1 MVDDRRRLARY
12 PLVLDALGVQHELIV
27 TNLDTVALHYPG
39 RDGLCPLCREP
50 LCETRLAAVRALR
63 EKGIRTPVLPPHEP
77 RRPQWHC
84 ELCDCP
90 WPCSQAR
97 VMLGDEYETDR
108 AGLAA
113 RMAEYQRQ
121 AAAELPH
128 ATPGELHARFVG
140 WVGRW

>member
-1 MVDDRRRLARY
+1 MHRERRLARY
-12 PLVLDALGVQHELIV
+12 PLVLDRDSIQMTLI
-27 TNLDTVALHYPG
+27 TLNTDTLALHYPG

-63 EKGIRTPVLPPHEP
+63 AQGVKVPVLPPHVP
-77 RRPQWHC
+77 SRPGWEC

-128 ATPGELHARFVG
+128 ATPGELHTRFVG
-140 WVGRW
+140 WVVRW